1 MTCKF
6 QSIKSHFH
14 APLKHTTTWLSRKH
28 LLTLSRSETPWIT
41 DNLKSFLKYNPEQ
54 WNGTIPNLYVPCTI
68 QCSNMHLYIPIT
80 QSWNVFHKLICKIIS
95 YKLFKKNHK
104 QNKCFGVKYII
115 KQPIFTITV
124 QNSGT
129 CISYMGDFHKP
140 GTKQVVL
147 LPTATVLQYNC
158 GLITFTK
165 ILTSNSFNIIF
176 K

>member
-28 LLTLSRSETPWIT
+28 LLTLSRSETQWIT

-54 WNGTIPNLYVPCTI
+54 WNGTIPNLHVPCTI

-95 YKLFKKNHK
+95 YKLFKKITNRTNVLVLNISSNNQYLQLLFKIVVHVYHTWGISTNREP
-104 QNKCFGVKYII
+104 NKWSCYPR
-115 KQPIFTITV
+115 QLSCSITV
-124 QNSGT
+124 
-129 CISYMGDFHKP
+129 
-140 GTKQVVL
+140 VW
-147 LPTATVLQYNC
+147 
-158 GLITFTK
+158 
-165 ILTSNSFNIIF
+165 
-176 K
+176 